1 MYFVTALVAFRRPVD
16 RERQA
21 QRLVP
26 AGKVFA
32 EEHIVQALEA
42 DDHVLALRI
51 GRCGKRVDDATDR
64 RDAGSAGND
73 DLARL
78 VEAYIE
84 AIAEGPAQEELL
96 AHIVL
101 EDLVRD
107 PADTADCEVDGLA
120 GHEPE
125 TEIGAS
131 PNFGT
136 DTSKNWP
143 GRTSPSYAILNVY
156 SFFVCLITSRISD
169 KKGMMA
175 AAIALG
181 AEGIEMGTAFL
192 CAEECTIVPATKQAI
207 VDAGDMRSRITAESI
222 MEPCRQLRNAF
233 TDRMEDLEL
242 NHPVSEVADEMRRL
256 AGPSLRRAM
265 HDGDTK
271 NGAVMAGQAAP
282 LIKSIRPAAEI
293 VDSTIDEFRHIASKM
308 GSFDLG
314 A

>member
-1 MYFVTALVAFRRPVD
+1 MRPVD

-26 AGKVFA
+26 AGKVVA

-96 AHIVL
+96 AHIAL

-107 PADTADCEVDGLA
+107 PADTANREVDGLA

-156 SFFVCLITSRISD
+156 SFFVCLITSSISD

-181 AEGIEMGTAFL
+181 AEGIEMGTVFL
-192 CAEECTIVPATKQAI
+192 CAEECTIAPAAKQAI

-265 HDGDTK
+265 HDGDTE
-271 NGAVMAGQAAP
+271 NGAVMASQAAP